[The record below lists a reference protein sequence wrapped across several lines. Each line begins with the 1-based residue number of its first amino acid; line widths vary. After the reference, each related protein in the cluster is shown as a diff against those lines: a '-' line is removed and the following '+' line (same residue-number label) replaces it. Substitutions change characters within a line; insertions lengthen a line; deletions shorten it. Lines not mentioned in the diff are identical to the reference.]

1 MNFSRRLK
9 LLLLPLALL
18 SGLTGFQLAL
28 QSLKTEN
35 VTHKDFLAQ
44 YLLARALLAG
54 VNPYQPLPELD
65 KHFQTGDSQWRPHS
79 TPHTPGLAIF
89 SLPFAFFSYPQ
100 AAALWLLVEILC
112 LSAAVFLLLRG
123 FNAAVN
129 PLLALLVT
137 WTALGW
143 AHVWEGL
150 IWGQINTVLLL
161 LVVGAWLNLRG
172 GGEWPGG
179 ALLGVAISFK
189 LIFWPIAL
197 FLVIRRRWSS
207 AIMAL
212 AVFAVTN
219 LIAAVAMGWRIVAD
233 YYTDAGPS
241 AAALHQAH
249 AHNLS
254 LWSVGWRAFSGT
266 WSLAVTGVNAPPIFF
281 SSRLAVGASLL
292 LTGAALILGLVAS
305 VESDR
310 YGRYGKAGGAV
321 NFDLAYGMMIC
332 VCLLVSPLTWPHYLI
347 LLALPL
353 AVTARRLRDLHF
365 PRRPAL
371 LCAIAVLILLIPA
384 TSIETFILSF
394 SSAPDIFPGATGG
407 QPGVSVSFGAGLL
420 SLIPTLSVLIIL
432 WLMRHLSRL
441 PGGEPLQ
448 AL

>member
-1 MNFSRRLK
+1 MNLSRRLK
-9 LLLLPLALL
+9 LPLLLLALL
-18 SGLTGFQLAL
+18 SGLSGFQLAL

-54 VNPYQPLPELD
+54 VNPYQPLPDLD

-89 SLPFAFFSYPQ
+89 SLPFAFFSYAQ
-100 AAALWLLVEILC
+100 AAGLWLLVEMLC

-123 FNAAVN
+123 FKASFN

-143 AHVWEGL
+143 APVWEDL
-150 IWGQINTVLLL
+150 VWGQINTVLLL

-197 FLVIRRRWSS
+197 FLVIRRRWAS

-219 LIAAVAMGWRIVAD
+219 LIAAVATGWRIVAN

-266 WSLAVTGVNAPPIFF
+266 WSLAVTGVNAPPVFF
-281 SSRLAVGASLL
+281 SSRLAAGASLL
-292 LTGAALILGLVAS
+292 LTGAALILGLAAS
-305 VESDR
+305 IKAD
-310 YGRYGKAGGAV
+310 RYGKAGGTM

-353 AVTARRLRDLHF
+353 AVTARRLRDLRF
-365 PRRPAL
+365 PCRPAV

-384 TSIETFILSF
+384 TSLETLILSF
-394 SSAPDIFPGATGG
+394 SSAPDISTVNTGG

-420 SLIPTLSVLIIL
+420 SLIPTLSVLMIL

-441 PGGEPLQ
+441 PGEERPQVL
-448 AL
+448 